1 MPSPVGLSSRSS
13 SRARSVPDRSPGS
26 GNAAQ
31 LPSQCVTGMST
42 SRVSPFRLTLT
53 YLQRLGASEGGG
65 EGVVV
70 TESVGHTTSHN
81 SHRLHSQRESRE
93 RERDGLARGWTVGHG
108 FIGSQWAGVH
118 HQQRR
123 AGRRQYSV
131 PRK

>member
-1 MPSPVGLSSRSS
+1 MVVVLRCVGFAPVRFGFRGTSVLQQGGGAARSKAMPSPVGLSSRSS

-42 SRVSPFRLTLT
+42 SRVSPFCLTLT

-70 TESVGHTTSHN
+70 TV
-81 SHRLHSQRESRE
+81 
-93 RERDGLARGWTVGHG
+93 
-108 FIGSQWAGVH
+108 
-118 HQQRR
+118 
-123 AGRRQYSV
+123 
-131 PRK
+131 